1 MEKKLEICCSWKW
14 QTPPSLPPA
23 SRLPA
28 PPPLVP
34 LSLQET
40 HPRFR
45 CLSFCRLL
53 ICVGSSSIWL
63 LKKLSTSRFFSSA
76 MFGGTAV
83 ETETL
88 SVNAGTSPLA
98 ANASDTF
105 CFPFK
110 WEKDETPAQSPYS
123 HIYLSY
129 VISVGSFLGSSSPLA
144 SHGNVSSKG
153 RRENLCHEQSLS
165 KHYRTFYTS
174 FFF

>member
-1 MEKKLEICCSWKW
+1 MGKKLKICCSCKW
-14 QTPPSLPPA
+14 QNPPWLLPA

-28 PPPLVP
+28 PPFLVCF
-34 LSLQET
+34 SLQET

-45 CLSFCRLL
+45 CLSFWRLL

-88 SVNAGTSPLA
+88 TVNAGTLPLA

-110 WEKDETPAQSPYS
+110 WEEDETPAQSLYS
-123 HIYLSY
+123 HIYIYTSCL
-129 VISVGSFLGSSSPLA
+129 ISVRSFLGSSSPPS
-144 SHGNVSSKG
+144 SHGNVSSKD
-153 RRENLCHEQSLS
+153 REKSCVMNSL
-165 KHYRTFYTS
+165 
-174 FFF
+174 